1 MKLRAATR
9 GSPLA
14 MWQTHHIASL
24 LKEHGFE
31 VEPVIVQTGGDKD
44 QKSPLH
50 EIGGQGIFVKEIQSC
65 VIEGQADF
73 AVHSLKDLP
82 SDLPSALTLA
92 SVPDRG
98 DPRDALV
105 GSMLK
110 DLKPRARVATGSIRR
125 KSQLAAIRPDISF
138 YELRGNIHTRLEKA
152 KDFDA
157 IIVAATA
164 IERLGLNPE
173 VIELFEPNVMI
184 PQVGQGAIGLECLR
198 SNLDVAHALQKIE
211 IASIRSLVD
220 IERSF
225 LKEIGADCSHPVGA
239 HASIE
244 ENQIRIR
251 SFLCDN
257 ETGKNFRDDR
267 IGSDSQTLGKLAAK
281 ELLHRLEKQ

>member
-31 VEPVIVQTGGDKD
+31 VEPVIVQTGGDRD

-50 EIGGQGIFVKEIQSC
+50 QIGGQGIFVKEIQSC
-65 VIEGQADF
+65 VIQEQADF

-82 SDLPSALTLA
+82 SELPPALILA

-110 DLKPRARVATGSIRR
+110 DLKLGARVATGSIRR

-138 YELRGNIHTRLEKA
+138 HELRGNIHTRLEKA

-157 IIVAATA
+157 IIIAATA
-164 IERLGLNPE
+164 IERLELNPE
-173 VIELFEPNVMI
+173 VIEILDPNIMI
-184 PQVGQGAIGLECLR
+184 PQVGQGAIGLECL
-198 SNLDVAHALQKIE
+198 SDNSDVVHALQHVE
-211 IASIRSLVD
+211 NSLIRNLVN

-244 ENQIRIR
+244 GSQIRMR

-267 IGSDSQTLGKLAAK
+267 TSSDSKTLGELAAK
-281 ELLHRLEKQ
+281 ELLQRLET

>member
-31 VEPVIVQTGGDKD
+31 VEPVIVQTGGDRD

-50 EIGGQGIFVKEIQSC
+50 QIGGQGIFVKEIQAC
-65 VIEGQADF
+65 VIEEQADF

-82 SDLPSALTLA
+82 SELPPALILA

-110 DLKPRARVATGSIRR
+110 DLKPGARVATGSIRR

-138 YELRGNIHTRLEKA
+138 YELRGNIHTRLGKA

-157 IIVAATA
+157 IIIAATA
-164 IERLGLNPE
+164 IERLELSPE
-173 VIELFEPNVMI
+173 VIEILDPNIMI
-184 PQVGQGAIGLECLR
+184 PQVGQGAIGLECL
-198 SNLDVAHALQKIE
+198 SDNSDVVHALQQVE
-211 IASIRSLVD
+211 NALIRNLVN

-239 HASIE
+239 HASVE
-244 ENQIRIR
+244 GSQIRMR

-257 ETGKNFRDDR
+257 KTGKNFRDDR
-267 IGSDSQTLGKLAAK
+267 TSSDSKTLGQLAAK
-281 ELLHRLEKQ
+281 ELLQRLET